1 MTIMLFHIT
10 PLCFVH
16 SVILPPATTAT
27 AIHHH
32 NHHCHLQPPPQLNI
46 PFIYNT
52 TTTSAIHHHC
62 HLCHHHNHH
71 CHLQPPPQPPLLPP
85 KTVASED
92 KHIISFSA
100 EIADYSVIVNDLRI
114 SVFKF
119 HEPGFILNFLN
130 TITIYK
136 KPSQPITKLARF
148 ANTIKPKSF
157 NTILPRTSEAAG
169 DGKLAG
175 EPVAAGK
182 LIGNYSLRPC
192 RFGIL
197 IPFLFNSFLL

>member
-1 MTIMLFHIT
+1 MTIMPFHIT

-16 SVILPPATTAT
+16 SVILPPAT

-52 TTTSAIHHHC
+52 TTTPAIH
-62 HLCHHHNHH
+62 HH

-85 KTVASED
+85 KTVAGED
-92 KHIISFSA
+92 KHIISFSD

-119 HEPGFILNFLN
+119 HEPGFVLNFLN

-136 KPSQPITKLARF
+136 KPSQPITKLGRF

-157 NTILPRTSEAAG
+157 NTILPHTSEAAG
-169 DGKLAG
+169 DWKLTR

-182 LIGNYSLRPC
+182 IIGGAR
-192 RFGIL
+192 
-197 IPFLFNSFLL
+197 